1 MRSSRLCANDA
12 RGPSAT
18 FFLPVRRTCG
28 VGKRTLCSAEPL
40 RLPRPKGAIS
50 RPATLVVAPS
60 APRVDISLLLH
71 VLQQHNCPER
81 RHCITQP
88 IIMGDRPRPPP
99 LVARLRI
106 CERVPSCALVTDL
119 QISAPPSEG

>member
-28 VGKRTLCSAEPL
+28 VGKRTLRSAEPL

-60 APRVDISLLLH
+60 ALRVGVSLLLH
-71 VLQQHNCPER
+71 SEQYICPVL
-81 RHCITQP
+81 RHCITHP
-88 IIMGDRPRPPP
+88 IIVGDRPRPPP
-99 LVARLRI
+99 LVASLRI
-106 CERVPSCALVTDL
+106 CERIPSRALVTDL
-119 QISAPPSEG
+119 QISAPPWEG

>member
-28 VGKRTLCSAEPL
+28 VGKRTLRSAEPL

-50 RPATLVVAPS
+50 RSATLVVAPS
-60 APRVDISLLLH
+60 ALRVVISLLLH
-71 VLQQHNCPER
+71 SEQYICPVL
-81 RHCITQP
+81 RHCITHQ

-99 LVARLRI
+99 LVAGPRI
-106 CERVPSCALVTDL
+106 CEHVPGCVLVTDL
-119 QISAPPSEG
+119 QIPALPLER